1 MTTTINTFQDAP
13 PRRVEAVIIGASAG
27 GVDALLRLLPALPE
41 RFRLPVIIV
50 LHLPEGRESQ
60 LTAIFRQRSSIA
72 VHEPV
77 DKEKINPA
85 TLYFAGP
92 GYHLSI
98 EKDKTFSLSCE
109 APVHYSRPS
118 IDLLME
124 SAADAYG
131 DKLAGILLTGAN
143 YDGAAGLAKI
153 REAGGFTVV
162 QDPTQAQ
169 VATMPEAAIHRLQ
182 PDLILGLDDIRN
194 LILQLDKD
202 SC

>member
-1 MTTTINTFQDAP
+1 MTITINSLQDAP
-13 PRRVEAVIIGASAG
+13 PRQVEAVIIGASAG
-27 GVDALLRLLPALPE
+27 GVDALLKLLSALPE
-41 RFRLPVIIV
+41 RFRLPVITV
-50 LHLPEGRESQ
+50 LHLPEGRDSQ
-60 LTAIFRQRSSIA
+60 LATIFRQRSSKTVI
-72 VHEPV
+72 EPA
-77 DKEKINPA
+77 DKDPINPA

-92 GYHLSI
+92 GYHLLV

-131 DKLAGILLTGAN
+131 AQLAGILLTGAN

-153 REAGGFTVV
+153 REHGGFTVV
-162 QDPTQAQ
+162 QDPAQAQ
-169 VATMPEAAIHRLQ
+169 VATMPEAAIRRLH
-182 PDLILGLDDIRN
+182 PDLILRLDDIRS
-194 LILQLDKD
+194 LLLQLDKD